1 MKFYLYK
8 VVRRVERV
16 GWDEMA
22 GMVICAES
30 EQEADRIASDRFD
43 GGATTTELIGMAL
56 DTVPKGIVLEDFLNG

>member
-8 VVRRVERV
+8 VVRVEPAS
-16 GWDEMA
+16 WDERA

-30 EQEADRIASDRFD
+30 EQEADRIASDKFD
-43 GGATTTELIGMAL
+43 GAATTTELIGTAL